1 MEQSSEHG
9 RLFPLRVLVAI
20 ASYGSSNDRYLRWL
34 VDEYRAMSFA
44 VDIVIIS
51 NIEKRIGSDIECLV
65 GLPNRNPWSLPFSH
79 KKLFAD
85 RADRYDLFIYSED
98 DILITEKNLR
108 AFLDVSASLQDD
120 EVAGFLRIEKG
131 EGGAINFPDVH
142 AYFHWD
148 TTSVR
153 SRGCYT
159 LASFTNE
166 HAACY
171 VLTRRQLARA
181 IDSGGFVVEPHEGK
195 YDLLCTAATDPYT
208 QCGLTKLIPISHLD
222 DFTVHHLSNKY
233 VGSMGISKAALLGQ
247 IEALLK
253 VAADP
258 EALAPLLGT
267 ETRLWRCMYSK
278 DYYEPV
284 SEQAIAMIP
293 DHARD
298 VLSIGCGSGCS
309 ERRLV
314 EMGYR
319 VVAAPLDAAIASHAA
334 GPGIELVHGD
344 LDAVLAKVESRR
356 FDCVLYQNVLHLAP
370 DPVEM
375 LALFRNVLAPSAVVI
390 IQVPNMLCIPVLW
403 RGARDRRRLHRR
415 GGYKTTGVHFTSTGT
430 IRGWCRR
437 AGLTLDRVVPI
448 LHRHAEP
455 IRPVMR
461 GFVGMSMAPELV
473 LVARAAEP
481 APTFINAGARPPGS
495 ERAAH
500 VGDLG

>member
-1 MEQSSEHG
+1 MEDSSERG
-9 RLFPLRVLVAI
+9 RLSPLRVLVAI
-20 ASYGSSNDRYLRWL
+20 ASYGASNDRYLKQLIR
-34 VDEYRAMSFA
+34 EYQTMSFA

-51 NIEKRIGSDIECLV
+51 NIEKRVADDIECLV
-65 GLPNRNPWSLPFSH
+65 GLPSRNPWSLPFSH

-98 DILITEKNLR
+98 DILITEKNLL
-108 AFLDVSASLQDD
+108 AFLDVTASLQDD

-131 EGGAINFPDVH
+131 DDDVINFPDVH
-142 AYFHWD
+142 AYFHWN

-153 SRGCYT
+153 SRGQYT

-171 VLTRRQLARA
+171 VLTRQQLAKA
-181 IDSGGFVVEPHEGK
+181 IKSGGFIVEPHEGK

-208 QCGLTKLIPISHLD
+208 QCGLTKLIPVSHLD

-233 VGSMGISKAALLGQ
+233 VDSMGIRKVSLLQQIGALLQ
-247 IEALLK
+247 A
-253 VAADP
+253 AADP
-258 EALAPLLGT
+258 QAPPPLLGA

-278 DYYEPV
+278 DYYEPA
-284 SEQAIAMIP
+284 SEPAVAMIP
-293 DHARD
+293 DHARSI
-298 VLSIGCGSGCS
+298 LSIGCGSGCS

-314 EMGYR
+314 ERGCR
-319 VVAAPLDAAIASHAA
+319 VVAAPLDPVIASYAA
-334 GPGIELVHGD
+334 AQGIEMVPGD
-344 LDAVLAKVESRR
+344 LRAVLAKVESEQ

-375 LALFRNVLAPSAVVI
+375 LALFRSVLAPSALVI

-415 GGYKTTGVHFTSTGT
+415 GGYEATGVHFTSVGR
-430 IRGWCRR
+430 IREWCHR
-437 AGLTLDRVVPI
+437 AGLTLDKVVPI
-448 LHRHAEP
+448 LHRRAEP

-461 GFVGMSMAPELV
+461 GFVGVSMAPELV
-473 LVARAAEP
+473 VVARAALPTSAP
-481 APTFINAGARPPGS
+481 ADKTIESVRRK
-495 ERAAH
+495 RAALA
-500 VGDLG
+500 DDRN